1 MDNPDHPPHNDTV
14 TRPPNSVGLTSWD
27 GGSDIFQHPTT
38 FFGPFNGDNQILS
51 NLENSLVGRE
61 RNGEDYDAAV
71 DDAHYYGAA
80 LPLPLPVLDTPTN
93 ATRSTQPSA
102 LVEYVTTTTTLITA
116 MATQVQQGVAAGGHE
131 AERETEGIVT
141 LTFDAV
147 APSKHSRFHPS
158 SPTKRGKRVTKEE
171 NTAPKSLQRPRY
183 SRRDITK
190 SSRVQQASTDSK
202 FVCNVPTCAM
212 RLGSLFSLQR
222 HMKGHD
228 VNEHD
233 DAAKG
238 LKCPFPSCRKDI
250 SRLDNVYQHL
260 ERCHGIVGRTCPYC
274 KKDDFYSKMDLSRHM
289 MEEEA
294 DCHPSRHEMKGQQE
308 MEE

>member
-141 LTFDAV
+141 LVSTYTSQIFI
-147 APSKHSRFHPS
+147 HPVCLLVS
-158 SPTKRGKRVTKEE
+158 YFPFIIRILFGIT
-171 NTAPKSLQRPRY
+171 SL
-183 SRRDITK
+183 DI
-190 SSRVQQASTDSK
+190 V
-202 FVCNVPTCAM
+202 VW
-212 RLGSLFSLQR
+212 
-222 HMKGHD
+222 
-228 VNEHD
+228 
-233 DAAKG
+233 
-238 LKCPFPSCRKDI
+238 
-250 SRLDNVYQHL
+250 
-260 ERCHGIVGRTCPYC
+260 
-274 KKDDFYSKMDLSRHM
+274 
-289 MEEEA
+289 
-294 DCHPSRHEMKGQQE
+294 
-308 MEE
+308 